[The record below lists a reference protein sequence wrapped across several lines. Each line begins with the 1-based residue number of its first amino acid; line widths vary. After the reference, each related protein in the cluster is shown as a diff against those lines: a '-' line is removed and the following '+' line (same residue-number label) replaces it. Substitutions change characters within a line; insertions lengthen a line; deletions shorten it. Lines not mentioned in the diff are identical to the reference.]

1 MFPKL
6 FPTHKGL
13 NHMSVGTPIGTAG
26 FATPIL
32 KTALDVHPHLNKKHD
47 RPDFRGAPTPEE
59 PLPPRGAPMRG
70 SPERRQISSLEAATT
85 QSRLDL
91 TGDAM
96 PTQES
101 IAALLARLDSLQAI
115 YARLDKLDAAIANL
129 SLRVETLDGNATGEQ
144 L

>member
-1 MFPKL
+1 M
-6 FPTHKGL
+6 T
-13 NHMSVGTPIGTAG
+13 VGTPIGTAG
-26 FATPIL
+26 FKTTVL
-32 KTALDVHPHLNKKHD
+32 KTYQDTHTHLKQIN
-47 RPDFRGAPTPEE
+47 RPDFRGAPKPDE

-91 TGDAM
+91 TGDAT
-96 PTQES
+96 PTEAS

-129 SLRVETLDGNATGEQ
+129 SLRVETLDGNAIGEQ